1 MWCNALLT
9 CTVGVCPSFRWLVFS
24 DPGFQGM
31 LAVLETGVYPFPE
44 AWGFPSPFIGS
55 LRPLKIVRIFCAAE
69 VNLILVATLVTSMA
83 MFREQSH
90 FGPNWNVGWIALK
103 CCIHVYGSQRI
114 NSNNFGYRMTFPPVP
129 PWGWLFFF
137 SEISSSIYPLL
148 PWDYS
153 RYRHSWSLEDKFK
166 WL

>member
-1 MWCNALLT
+1 MFVLPSGGWCSVTRGFRACWLCWRQE
-9 CTVGVCPSFRWLVFS
+9 CTLF
-24 DPGFQGM
+24 
-31 LAVLETGVYPFPE
+31 
-44 AWGFPSPFIGS
+44 
-55 LRPLKIVRIFCAAE
+55 LRPGASRHRSLDLLGHLKLCVSFVQHLMCTAE

-148 PWDYS
+148 PWYYS